1 MRQNQTRFDRPE
13 EGNIPM
19 AEVKGATLVAR
30 QLKAS
35 GIDHIFTVL
44 GGPMID
50 VLAECNDAGIRVINC
65 RHEMN
70 AAFAASAWGYLQQ
83 KPGVMVAA
91 SGPAMTNT
99 VTPMYVATQSAMP
112 LIVLGGSAAEG
123 QLGLGGFQEADQVA
137 FAKPA
142 TKWAQRVDRAERIP
156 ELLYLAMSRAQYG
169 RPGAV
174 YLDFPGNLVSGPGRV
189 EEADSPLRESA
200 PAVSYP
206 RPDAASIDRI
216 AEMLA
221 SAERPLVMIGK
232 GAAWSDAGLAL
243 AKLADRGIPFVASPM
258 GRGAVPDDHEANAG
272 AARSTAMQGA
282 DAVLMVGGRFN
293 WMFQMGRRIAPNAR
307 IAQIDIE
314 PEEFHSAA
322 PVEIGVVADCRV
334 AVDALNEAL
343 EGRTLRVTSS
353 GWGDTLRDKGEQNE
367 ASLAEQ
373 MTSDQ
378 QPINHYRLIA
388 DVRDAIER
396 DAIVTE
402 DGEFTMA
409 VMRQVM
415 PTHVGRHRL
424 GAGTTGCMGTGMPYA
439 VGAKLARPDR
449 QVVAVLGDY
458 AFGAA
463 AMEVETCAR
472 LDIPVVIVVSNNAG
486 IAAHT
491 IQDRSFPP
499 DAPPIAALL
508 PAAYERMVEMVGGYA
523 ERVTDPGEIRPAMD
537 RAFAS
542 GKVSLLN
549 VITDPKASRRGGG
562 YL

>member
-1 MRQNQTRFDRPE
+1 MRRENQTAFE
-13 EGNIPM
+13 EGGIPV
-19 AEVKGATLVAR
+19 AEIKGATLVAR

-50 VLAECNDAGIRVINC
+50 VLAEANNEGIRVINC

-70 AAFAASAWGYLQQ
+70 AAFAASAWGYLNQ
-83 KPGVMVAA
+83 KPGVMVSA

-99 VTPMYVATQSAMP
+99 ITPMYVATESAMP

-123 QLGLGGFQEADQVA
+123 QLGFGGFQEADQVG

-142 TKWAQRVDRAERIP
+142 TKWAQRVDQAERIP
-156 ELLYLAMSRAQYG
+156 ELLYLAMGKAQYG

-189 EEADSPLRESA
+189 EEADAPLRESA
-200 PAVSYP
+200 PNVSSAA
-206 RPDAASIDRI
+206 PDAASIERI
-216 AEMLA
+216 ADMLV
-221 SAERPLVMIGK
+221 SAEHPLVMIGK
-232 GAAWSDAGLAL
+232 GAAWGDAGLAL
-243 AKLADRGIPFVASPM
+243 TCLADLGIPFVASPM
-258 GRGAVPDDHEANAG
+258 GRGAIPDDHEANAG
-272 AARSTAMQGA
+272 AARSAAITGA
-282 DAVLMVGGRFN
+282 DAVLMVGARFN
-293 WMFQMGRRIAPNAR
+293 WMFQMGSRLPSNVR
-307 IAQIDIE
+307 IAQIDVE

-322 PVEIGVVADCRV
+322 PIEIGLVADCRV
-334 AVDALNEAL
+334 AVEALNEAL
-343 EGRTLRVTSS
+343 AGRELRTTSS
-353 GWGDTLRDKGEQNE
+353 DWLDSIRDKSRENE
-367 ASLAEQ
+367 AAISEQ

-388 DVRDAIER
+388 DIRDSIER

-402 DGEFTMA
+402 DGEFTMG

-415 PTHVGRHRL
+415 PTHVGRHRF
-424 GAGTTGCMGTGMPYA
+424 GSGTTGCMGTGLPYA

-472 LDIPVVIVVSNNAG
+472 LDIPVVIVVSNNGG

-499 DAPPIAALL
+499 DAPPIAALI
-508 PAAYERMVEMVGGYA
+508 PADYERMVEMVGGYA
-523 ERVTDPGEIRPAMD
+523 ERVTDPTEIRPAME

>member
-1 MRQNQTRFDRPE
+1 
-13 EGNIPM
+13 M
-19 AEVKGATLVAR
+19 AEVSGAALVAK

-35 GIDHIFTVL
+35 GIDHLFTVL

-50 VLAECNDAGIRVINC
+50 VLAEANAHGIRVVNC

-70 AAFAASAWGYLQQ
+70 AAFAASSWGYLNQ
-83 KPGVMVAA
+83 KPGIMVAA

-99 VTPMYVATQSAMP
+99 VTPLYVATQSAMP

-123 QLGLGGFQEADQVA
+123 QLGLGAFQEIDQTS
-137 FAKPA
+137 FANPA
-142 TKWAQRVDRAERIP
+142 SKWVQRVDKTEHIP
-156 ELLYLAMSRAQYG
+156 ELLYLAMGKAQYG
-169 RPGAV
+169 RPGGV
-174 YLDFPGNLVSGPGRV
+174 YLDFPGNLVSQTVAEEDAPIREAAPHVSFAGP
-189 EEADSPLRESA
+189 DT
-200 PAVSYP
+200 
-206 RPDAASIDRI
+206 ASIERV

-232 GAAWSDAGLAL
+232 GAAWGDAGLAL
-243 AKLADRGIPFVASPM
+243 TRLADLGIPFVASPM
-258 GRGAVPDDHEANAG
+258 GRGAVADDHESNAG
-272 AARSTAMQGA
+272 AARSTAMGGA
-282 DAVLMVGGRFN
+282 DAVLMVGARFN
-293 WMFQMGRRIAPNAR
+293 WMFQMGSRLPSNVR
-307 IAQIDIE
+307 IAQIDVE

-322 PVEIGVVADCRV
+322 PLEIGVVADCRV
-334 AVDALNEAL
+334 GVEAVNEAL
-343 EGRTLRVTSS
+343 AGRELRTSS
-353 GWGDTLRDKGEQNE
+353 NGWLASIQDKARENE
-367 ASLAEQ
+367 ASIAEQ

-378 QPINHYRLIA
+378 QPINHYRLVA
-388 DVRDAIER
+388 DVRDSIER
-396 DAIVTE
+396 DAIVAE

-424 GAGTTGCMGTGMPYA
+424 GAGTTGCMGTGLPYA
-439 VGAKLARPDR
+439 VGAKLARPER

-458 AFGAA
+458 SFGAA

-472 LDIPVVIVVSNNAG
+472 MDIPVVIVVSNNGG

-508 PAAYERMVEMVGGYA
+508 PIDYEHMVEMVGGYS
-523 ERVTDPGEIRPAMD
+523 ERVTDPAEIRPAME

-549 VITDPKASRRGGG
+549 VVTDPKAKRRGSG